1 MIDEI
6 LIALFLG
13 MSYLIGSI
21 PFGLLL
27 TRLFR
32 LGDLHKIGSGNIGAT
47 NVMRTGHKGAGFL
60 TLLFDGGKGAL
71 MVLLCDTLFDDDI
84 LTQMAALAAFLG
96 HLYPIWLR
104 FRGGKGVA
112 TYLGILLTLTPPIG
126 VLACLTWLLAF
137 IALRISSVAS
147 MTAVILAPLW
157 LFLFS
162 RTDFLALTLVMSI
175 FVVAHHHQNIRR
187 LWKGTESRVE
197 LFKRTPDQ

>member
-71 MVLLCDTLFDDDI
+71 MVLLCDTFFDDDI

-162 RTDFLALTLVMSI
+162 RTDSLALTLVMSI

-187 LWKGTESRVE
+187 LWKGTEARVE